1 KDDMSFSPIACE
13 SCRSKKR
20 KSDMFAMHALK
31 SRVYISWNKQEVTL
45 PLGGYIAKIE
55 ERLAQTEAALL
66 QALSA
71 IHASEARA
79 IENVLPGG
87 LTSGTVER
95 QQLEFNEIRIA
106 KVEEWQRYP
115 LDSEQQ
121 QREWMRHKISTGDL
135 QAEVRAEVQ
144 ATAHQAD
151 EPEPLHHHSNQEVV
165 STRKRQRTIIS
176 DQQQPDTAASP
187 EASERT
193 RGPESLAGWTANT
206 SVQGS
211 YNKQP
216 NTQSPA
222 PLPHQLLIPRPQNP
236 QPAIQDPQP
245 PSKAKRLSTL
255 HSRKY
260 F

>member
-1 KDDMSFSPIACE
+1 MSFSPIACE

-20 KSDMFAMHALK
+20 KSDMFAMHAFK
-31 SRVYISWNKQEVTL
+31 SRVYISWNKQE
-45 PLGGYIAKIE
+45 
-55 ERLAQTEAALL
+55 TEAALL
-66 QALSA
+66 QALST
-71 IHASEARA
+71 IHVSEARA
-79 IENVLPGG
+79 IENVLPAGP
-87 LTSGTVER
+87 TSETVER

-222 PLPHQLLIPRPQNP
+222 PLPPPTSYP
-236 QPAIQDPQP
+236 STSEPTTSIQDPQP

>member
-1 KDDMSFSPIACE
+1 MSFSPIACE

-20 KSDMFAMHALK
+20 KVLWL
-31 SRVYISWNKQEVTL
+31 RISADVLLSPRGL
-45 PLGGYIAKIE
+45 PSGYIAKIE
-55 ERLAQTEAALL
+55 DRLAHTEAALL
-66 QALSA
+66 QALST

-79 IENVLPGG
+79 IENVLPAGP
-87 LTSGTVER
+87 TSETVER

-206 SVQGS
+206 FVQDS
-211 YNKQP
+211 YNNQP
-216 NTQSPA
+216 KMQSPA
-222 PLPHQLLIPRPQNP
+222 PVLPPTSNP
-236 QPAIQDPQP
+236 STSDPTSIQDPQP
-245 PSKAKRLSTL
+245 PSKAKHLSTL

>member
-1 KDDMSFSPIACE
+1 MSFSPIACE

-20 KSDMFAMHALK
+20 KVGDDSFIRHVRNARTQV
-31 SRVYISWNKQEVTL
+31 SRVHILEQAR
-45 PLGGYIAKIE
+45 GYIAKIE
-55 ERLAQTEAALL
+55 ERLAHTEAALL
-66 QALSA
+66 QALST

-79 IENVLPGG
+79 VDNVLPAGP
-87 LTSGTVER
+87 TSETVER

-121 QREWMRHKISTGDL
+121 QREWMRHRLSTGDL
-135 QAEVRAEVQ
+135 QAEAP

-151 EPEPLHHHSNQEVV
+151 EPEPLHHHSNQQIV
-165 STRKRQRTIIS
+165 STRKRQRTNIS

-193 RGPESLAGWTANT
+193 RGPESLSAWTANT
-206 SVQGS
+206 FVQDS
-211 YNKQP
+211 YNNQP
-216 NTQSPA
+216 KTQSPA
-222 PLPHQLLIPRPQNP
+222 PVLPPTSNP
-236 QPAIQDPQP
+236 STSDPTSIQDPQP